1 MNASRELL
9 EGALFDL
16 MPVALGLSRHAD
28 GTFVRVNEKFCR
40 MFGLS
45 REQMLGHTSRE
56 LGLFGGGHDRQ
67 PIVDELNAR
76 GVVRNREVTMRCSD
90 GSEIIVLT
98 NIDSVEVNGV
108 KHLLTSN
115 IDITERKKLEQ
126 ERDRANAAK
135 SEFLAHMSHEIR
147 TPMNGV
153 IGMSSLLLETKL
165 DERQKDYAETIRV
178 SGEHL
183 LTIINDIL
191 DFSKIESGKLE
202 LDQHPFELR
211 RVVEDAID
219 LVTHHA
225 SAKNLELSSEILPGV
240 SPVVMGDAGRLRQ
253 VLVNLLSNAVKFTRE
268 GEVCL
273 EVRSVKPD
281 GKLRFA
287 VRDTGV
293 GIPPDK
299 LARLFQAFSQGDAS
313 TTREF
318 GGTGLGLV
326 ISQRIVNI
334 MGGSIEVMSEL
345 GLGSTFHFTIALPVA
360 EELAGDTD
368 LARDELQG
376 RCALVVDDNATN
388 RRIVRH
394 LLEAWRMSTDEVV
407 DGPSALAKIETRKYD
422 VVILDH
428 QMPGMDGME
437 LAERLRAIDPKLPL
451 VLQTSLGGPPKG
463 ARTDLLN
470 ASLAKPVKSSALFDA
485 LATAMLGK
493 RESAGAVQRADVAL
507 PLPPMRVLVVEDNP
521 VNTKLAL
528 RMLERLGLR
537 SDMAANGAEALEA
550 LERQPYDVVLM
561 DIQMPIMDGMT
572 ATKAIRATWGDSGP
586 RIVGLSAH
594 ALAAEREKAL
604 AAGMHD
610 YLVKPLELRRLESVL
625 QRVQPAAGSRPPV
638 AERLDAAPLQ
648 ALLEDLGAED
658 LAALLDTF
666 FDFAPTLAQRM
677 EAGARDEDR
686 DAVNRAA
693 HTLKSNAAMMGA
705 SRLSSVCDQLETE
718 ATSAPWSAMRPKVS
732 DATRLLGDAIAELK
746 VERARLAG

>member
-1 MNASRELL
+1 MEML
-9 EGALFDL
+9 EGALFDM

-28 GTFVRVNEKFCR
+28 GTFVRVNEKFCQ
-40 MFGLS
+40 MFGLT
-45 REQMLGHTSRE
+45 REQMLGRTSRQ
-56 LGLFGGGHDRQ
+56 LQLFGDGQDRQ

-76 GVVRNREVTMRCSD
+76 GSVRNREVTMRCSD

-98 NIDSVEVNGV
+98 NIDTVEVHGV

-115 IDITERKKLEQ
+115 IDITARKKLEQ

-165 DERQKDYAETIRV
+165 DDRQKDYAETIRV

-225 SAKNLELSSEILPGV
+225 SARNLELSSDILPGV
-240 SPVVMGDAGRLRQ
+240 PPVVMGDSGRLRQ
-253 VLVNLLSNAVKFTRE
+253 VLVNLLSNAVKFTKE
-268 GEVCL
+268 GEVVL
-273 EVRSVKPD
+273 EVGRPKEGGD
-281 GKLRFA
+281 GRLRFA
-287 VRDTGV
+287 VRDTGI

-313 TTREF
+313 TTRQF

-326 ISQRIVNI
+326 ISQRIVDI
-334 MGGSIEVMSEL
+334 MGGRIEVMSEV
-345 GLGSTFHFTIALPVA
+345 GLGSTFHFTIPLPVA
-360 EELAGDTD
+360 EERVGDTD

-394 LLEAWRMSTDEVV
+394 LLEAWRMSTDEVA
-407 DGPSALAKIETRKYD
+407 DGPTALARIGTRKYD

-428 QMPGMDGME
+428 QMPGMDGVE

-451 VLQTSLGGPPKG
+451 VMQTSLGGPPEG
-463 ARTDLLN
+463 ARAGLLN

-493 RESAGAVQRADVAL
+493 RDGAGAVQRADVAE

-528 RMLERLGLR
+528 RMLERLGQR

-561 DIQMPIMDGMT
+561 DIQMPVMDGIA
-572 ATKAIRATWGDSGP
+572 ATKAIRAKWGDAGP

-594 ALAAEREKAL
+594 ALASEREKAL

-610 YLVKPLELRRLESVL
+610 YLVKPLELRKLEGVL
-625 QRVQPAAGSRPPV
+625 QRVQPAAGTRPPV
-638 AERLDAAPLQ
+638 AETLDAAPLQ
-648 ALLEDLGAED
+648 ALLEDLGAAD
-658 LAALLDTF
+658 LAAVLDTF

-705 SRLSSVCDQLETE
+705 TRLSSVCEELETG
-718 ATSAPWSAMRPKVS
+718 AMTAPWSALRQQVGE
-732 DATRLLGDAIAELK
+732 ATRLLGAAIAALK
-746 VERARLAG
+746 TERSRLAG